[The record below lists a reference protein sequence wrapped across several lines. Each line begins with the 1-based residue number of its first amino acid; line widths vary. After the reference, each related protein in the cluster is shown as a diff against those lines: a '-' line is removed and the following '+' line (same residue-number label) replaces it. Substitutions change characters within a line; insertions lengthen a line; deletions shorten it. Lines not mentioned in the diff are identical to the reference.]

1 MKAAT
6 KGQKLPVPLRAYRGL
21 TAMAGLLTPAWLG
34 YRVRKGKEDPS
45 RLAERRGFASAERPR
60 GTLVWVHGASV
71 GEIISV
77 MPLVE
82 RLVERGF
89 SCLLTSGTLTSS
101 RIVARRAPR
110 GVIHQFIPLD
120 APRFV
125 ARFLDHWKPD
135 LALIAESE
143 LWPNLLAE
151 IGRRGTPLVM
161 VNARLSHRSAGRW
174 GRLPRSA
181 GALLSRVDLCLAQT
195 RDDAQRFKTLGA
207 PRVEVA
213 GNLKFD
219 VPPPPVDPAALDI
232 MLRHLHDR
240 PVFLAASTHP
250 GEEEAIAQVHLALR
264 EEIPGLL
271 TVIVPRHPER
281 GEAVRVIAEQAGLPA
296 LTRSSG
302 HMPDEG
308 IEIYVA
314 DTIGELGLFYRLAPV
329 VFVGGSLARHG
340 GQNPIEAA
348 KLGAV
353 VLHGPHVWNFGLVY
367 DRLDAEGG
375 AGLVNSAEDIIESVL
390 AQYADPTLHAR
401 TAEAAR
407 RTTAALSGA
416 LERTLSA
423 IEPYLVQLRLGR

>member
-1 MKAAT
+1 
-6 KGQKLPVPLRAYRGL
+6 
-21 TAMAGLLTPAWLG
+21 MAGLLTPAWLG

-45 RLAERRGFASAERPR
+45 RLSERRGFASAERPR

-161 VNARLSHRSAGRW
+161 VNARLSQRSAQRW

-181 GALLSRVDLCLAQT
+181 SALLARVDLCLAQT
-195 RDDAQRFKTLGA
+195 RDDAVRFKGLGA

-219 VPPPPVDPAALDI
+219 VPPPPVDPAALDA
-232 MLRHLHDR
+232 MLRHLRDR

-296 LTRSSG
+296 LSRTSG

-375 AGLVNSAEDIIESVL
+375 AGLVNSADDIIESVL
-390 AQYADPTLHAR
+390 SQYADPTLHAR

-416 LERTLSA
+416 LDRTLSA